1 MAENE
6 VNPYEEAVSIGAMTR
21 EVADVQWAKD
31 REERPV
37 DPAPVVENQAPEGG
51 EGDGGGES
59 QTPSAA
65 DPVVVEPFY
74 KGLGYDSE
82 DLVIADLNEGKTLR
96 ERIASMQAKE
106 AELAEKEGFISK
118 FESPYSHDISAK
130 VDKAIE
136 KTGISDLNVIGKLVS
151 ATSESVAGDPVTA
164 IVIAKILDSP
174 SILGDGVTFD
184 DLIAIERHKLE
195 KSGLDLDDKDS
206 IEYKSLVVDS
216 KSALTKINN
225 FQQDLANVQGKYNF
239 AKENSQ
245 KAADK
250 FNQDVAFVTPKVEEL
265 LKSDKR
271 SFEVEGVK
279 FDISLSK
286 EDREKIKENASRHA
300 AQLGLNLN
308 TAEGVKTLNDL
319 VGAYAK
325 GAMVSSGEFEK
336 ALFKAVDAKVRAQV
350 LDDLSQGKPDKRST
364 PSGAGTS
371 KGKDES
377 QLYYESLLKKSEGK
391 I

>member
-1 MAENE
+1 MSENE
-6 VNPYEEAVSIGAMTR
+6 TNPYEEAVSIGAMTR
-21 EVADVQWAKD
+21 EVADTQWAKD

-37 DPAPVVENQAPEGG
+37 DPAPVAENQAFEGG
-51 EGDGGGES
+51 EGDGGGEP
-59 QTPSAA
+59 QTPPAA
-65 DPVVVEPFY
+65 DSVVVEPFY

-96 ERIASMQAKE
+96 ERIANMQAKE

-286 EDREKIKENASRHA
+286 EDREKIRENASRHA

-336 ALFKAVDAKVRAQV
+336 ALFKAVDAKVRAEV